1 MSFEVS
7 VAELNDLP
15 LIRQLAYDIWPN
27 TFAAILSSEQID
39 YMLDMM
45 YSENAVRHQMNALNH
60 IFLLAVEK
68 GKAVGYISYE
78 LNYKGQTKTK
88 IHKIYLLPET
98 QGKGYGAKLMKRVIK
113 IAQESNQSSL
123 TLNVNKYN
131 KALNF
136 YHKLGFETIGNE
148 DIDIGNGFLM
158 EDAILEKHI

>member
-27 TFAAILSSEQID
+27 TFAAILSPEQID

-78 LNYKGQTKTK
+78 LNYKGRTKTK

-148 DIDIGNGFLM
+148 YIDIGNGYLM
-158 EDAILEKHI
+158 EDIILEKQL

>member
-27 TFAAILSSEQID
+27 TFAAILSPEQID

-78 LNYKGQTKTK
+78 LNYKGRTKTK
-88 IHKIYLLPET
+88 IHKI
-98 QGKGYGAKLMKRVIK
+98 
-113 IAQESNQSSL
+113 
-123 TLNVNKYN
+123 
-131 KALNF
+131 
-136 YHKLGFETIGNE
+136 
-148 DIDIGNGFLM
+148 
-158 EDAILEKHI
+158 

>member
-27 TFAAILSSEQID
+27 TFAAILSPEQID

-78 LNYKGQTKTK
+78 LNYKGRTKTK

-136 YHKLGFETIGNE
+136 YHKLGFETICNE
-148 DIDIGNGFLM
+148 YIDIGNGYLM
-158 EDAILEKHI
+158 EDIILEKQL